1 MVPHDVEYSLS
12 NIECLKRCQIECL
25 IEGESECQIV
35 CQHIYEI
42 YALKCHG
49 GDHSKY
55 FFFGIINPKY
65 TNPIY
70 TLTHPDVFSRQALT
84 IAHELLYDDRVLLAF
99 TEQDTTPLKGRE
111 TGEKSPGRVEKSYI
125 VVLFFL
131 DDNIRRYII

>member
-1 MVPHDVEYSLS
+1 MSDRMPEHIRNICLEMPWWGSL
-12 NIECLKRCQIECL
+12 K
-25 IEGESECQIV
+25 V
-35 CQHIYEI
+35 
-42 YALKCHG
+42 
-49 GDHSKY
+49 

-70 TLTHPDVFSRQALT
+70 TSTHPDVFSRQALT

-111 TGEKSPGRVEKSYI
+111 TGEKSPGRVEKFYI